1 MCIYELPSKLYVFAL
16 LKETGIAEHSVQEC
30 TKVVYQSFD
39 LFDRTS
45 YIYIYMCV
53 YVCMYVCMYV
63 RTYVR
68 TYVRMYVM

>member
-45 YIYIYMCV
+45 YIYICV
-53 YVCMYVCMYV
+53 CVRMYVCMYV